1 MSLPRN
7 IFRPS
12 GAEVR
17 AARARRHAADVAPVI
32 QSIRAAGIST
42 IRGITEELNR
52 RGIPTATRQG
62 QWQASQVLK
71 VLRRL
76 KLAAGGE
83 CGRGV

>member
-1 MSLPRN
+1 MTLPRN

-17 AARARRHAADVAPVI
+17 AARARRHAADMAPVI
-32 QSIRAAGIST
+32 QSILATGIST
-42 IRGITEELNR
+42 VRGISDELNR
-52 RGIPTATRQG
+52 RRIPTATRQG

-76 KLAAGGE
+76 KLATGG
-83 CGRGV
+83 GRDGA